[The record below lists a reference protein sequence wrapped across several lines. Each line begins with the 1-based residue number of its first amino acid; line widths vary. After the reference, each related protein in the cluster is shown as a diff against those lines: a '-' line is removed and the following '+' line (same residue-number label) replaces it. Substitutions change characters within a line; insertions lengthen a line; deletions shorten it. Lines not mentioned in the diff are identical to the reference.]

1 MSITINIC
9 YTGKNGNAKKFAQEM
24 LSSGIVEKIRAE
36 AGNIKYEYFLPMNDE
51 ETVLLIDCWK
61 DQLSLDKH
69 HNSPMMKEIIKLR
82 EKYDLHMQVE
92 RYVSDVSEN
101 PDDKKYIRE

>member
-1 MSITINIC
+1 
-9 YTGKNGNAKKFAQEM
+9 
-24 LSSGIVEKIRAE
+24 
-36 AGNIKYEYFLPMNDE
+36 MNDE

-69 HNSPMMKEIIKLR
+69 HNSPVMQEIIELR

-92 RYVSDVSEN
+92 RYISDVSEN
-101 PDDKKYIRE
+101 PDDEKFIRK

>member
-1 MSITINIC
+1 MSITINIY

-24 LSSGIVEKIRAE
+24 LSHGIVEKIRAE
-36 AGNIKYEYFLPMNDE
+36 DGNIKYEYFLPMNDE

-61 DQLSLDKH
+61 DQLSLNKH
-69 HNSPMMKEIIKLR
+69 HNSPMMQEIIELR

-101 PDDKKYIRE
+101 PDDEKYIRE